1 MRKYGKDCSFPQYPA
16 FIQWKSCDFS
26 TNVTKQNLSVSVLT
40 HIKLKKK
47 KYPPTQRLSSQR
59 FLQLS
64 SKIEEKLCFTILPR
78 SSSILKKS
86 YSSNSSSSM
95 VSLKSGSS
103 GSSFRLTSLKVSINS
118 SVTSYKNGLP
128 GASLLPHSL
137 MRFLAS
143 SLRTIISQLT
153 PRISSISARVIGC
166 L

>member
-64 SKIEEKLCFTILPR
+64 SKIEEELIKKELFLKQLFLHGVLEIRKLRELLQTDQ
-78 SSSILKKS
+78 LKGIHK
-86 YSSNSSSSM
+86 
-95 VSLKSGSS
+95 
-103 GSSFRLTSLKVSINS
+103 
-118 SVTSYKNGLP
+118 
-128 GASLLPHSL
+128 
-137 MRFLAS
+137 FLRY
-143 SLRTIISQLT
+143 LI
-153 PRISSISARVIGC
+153 
-166 L
+166 

>member
-64 SKIEEKLCFTILPR
+64 SKIEEELIKKELFLKQLFLHGVLEIRKLRGTRIHSITAYECPACMRAAVRCGCTLFPYYDIFMALVFHYILSGGKQSLPKGQAGHGTGDI
-78 SSSILKKS
+78 SGG
-86 YSSNSSSSM
+86 NSL
-95 VSLKSGSS
+95 SL
-103 GSSFRLTSLKVSINS
+103 
-118 SVTSYKNGLP
+118 P
-128 GASLLPHSL
+128 
-137 MRFLAS
+137 
-143 SLRTIISQLT
+143 
-153 PRISSISARVIGC
+153 
-166 L
+166 